1 MSQLELKGEVEVLG
15 KEIPNIAGGFGKEKR
30 SMLAKDIADF
40 HEKETWRVNEAIN
53 NNYSRFKENVDLIDL
68 KGNEFAHDLIES
80 GFITQNSYNAS
91 QSIYLLSERGY
102 AKLIKIFDDDVSWEM
117 YDKLLDDYFEM
128 REENQVEANANQFD
142 LLRSMVDQM
151 EQMDK
156 RTRKAEQEAMKANK
170 GVEKIQDTFAQIDD
184 DWRQYVNKVFSKIGR
199 KTGDYRS
206 YRKESYIMLDRRA
219 GVDLQQRLKNKK
231 KRMKRNGS
239 TKTAIKEANK
249 LDVIEDSKKLTEI
262 YVNIVQ
268 EFEVKH
274 LNQEAS

>member
-1 MSQLELKGEVEVLG
+1 MDGRELHDYLEVDTRFRTWVKRRIKEYGFEDGLDFSTILSESGRGRPSKEYIFTLDTG
-15 KEIPNIAGGFGKEKR
+15 KELGMVEKTEKGSKIR
-30 SMLAKDIADF
+30 KHFIELEKKAK
-40 HEKETWRVNEAIN
+40 KQ
-53 NNYSRFKENVDLIDL
+53 
-68 KGNEFAHDLIES
+68 
-80 GFITQNSYNAS
+80 ITS
-91 QSIYLLSERGY
+91 
-102 AKLIKIFDDDVSWEM
+102 
-117 YDKLLDDYFEM
+117 
-128 REENQVEANANQFD
+128 NANQFD
-142 LLRSMVDQM
+142 LLRRMVDQM

-156 RTRKAEQEAMKANK
+156 RTRRAEQKASQANK
-170 GVEKIQDTFAQIDD
+170 GVEKLQDTFAQIDD

-231 KRMKRNGS
+231 KRMKRNGA

-268 EFEVKH
+268 EFEAKH